1 MKVENLQEV
10 PMKQYPTVLRG
21 GAGGEKTL
29 NQNKADAQKHM
40 ISVTAKQVMIITCRA
55 LRDLFP
61 KANIHCAL
69 ACQLGPGQCAL
80 HRENEM
86 VKPKY
91 VPFCFLFQSRSPSR
105 YYKSN
110 FSNYLK
116 VKAKTLNRFS
126 QTSYLDER
134 TEQYFCLFSF
144 IIHLVLMGGDRTN
157 HLHPM
162 EKY

>member
-21 GAGGEKTL
+21 GGEGMAGGEKTL
-29 NQNKADAQKHM
+29 NQNKTDAQKHM
-40 ISVTAKQVMIITCRA
+40 ISVTAKQVMTITCSA
-55 LRDLFP
+55 LRDPL
-61 KANIHCAL
+61 HT

-86 VKPKY
+86 VKLKY
-91 VPFCFLFQSRSPSR
+91 VPFCILFQSRSPSR

-116 VKAKTLNRFS
+116 VKAQTFNRFS